1 MRLLLKAGPAML
13 IAAVVAGA
21 AQAQTPEDEEQ
32 PIHVGSPF
40 SGEAGADLEGTDT
53 EEPAETGEAPAS
65 IDEALGSPAPPPT
78 SYNPSGAY
86 APSLSAPIDP
96 VTRLPASPY
105 GADGAYAPP
114 PTSYNP
120 SGAYTPS
127 YERPVF
133 PQWSTPVF
141 IDQPGRTPEAPP
153 SYVDQAYEA
162 RLRASFLSAQG
173 LKGPLEGGWTLSD
186 AGGARLF
193 DLQLVDSA
201 GGSVE
206 GAWRDL
212 RRPGAIDASG
222 LIVGASRIGNRFN
235 LRFYPQGY
243 GEPVVATLTA
253 TADGR
258 WSGELNE
265 NGQRRTVYLQR
276 N

>member
-13 IAAVVAGA
+13 FAAALASAALAQEPPADAPAAVEPG
-21 AQAQTPEDEEQ
+21 DE
-32 PIHVGSPF
+32 
-40 SGEAGADLEGTDT
+40 AEGTDT
-53 EEPAETGEAPAS
+53 EEPAETGPAPAT
-65 IDEALGSPAPPPT
+65 IDEALDAPAPALAPETPPPPRT

-86 APSLSAPIDP
+86 APSLSGPIDP
-96 VTRLPASPY
+96 QTRLPTYS
-105 GADGAYAPP
+105 PP
-114 PTSYNP
+114 PTSFNP

-133 PQWSTPVF
+133 PQWATPVF
-141 IDQPGRTPEAPP
+141 IDQPGRTPDAPP
-153 SYVDQAYEA
+153 SYIDQAYEA

-173 LKGPLEGGWTLSD
+173 LKGPLEGGWTLAD
-186 AGGARLF
+186 AGGSRLY
-193 DLQLVDSA
+193 DLQLVDST
-201 GGSVE
+201 GGMVD

-222 LIVGASRIGNRFN
+222 LIVGASRIGSQFT

-243 GEPVVATLTA
+243 GVPVTVTLTA
-253 TADGR
+253 AADGR

-265 NGQRRTVYLQR
+265 QGERRTVYLQR

>member
-13 IAAVVAGA
+13 IAAALAGA
-21 AQAQTPEDEEQ
+21 AQAQTPEDEAPQAVQ
-32 PIHVGSPF
+32 PGD
-40 SGEAGADLEGTDT
+40 AAQGTDT
-53 EEPAETGEAPAS
+53 EEPGETGAPPAS
-65 IDEALGSPAPPPT
+65 IDEALAPSVPPPT

-96 VTRLPASPY
+96 QTRLPVSPY
-105 GADGAYAPP
+105 GAAGAYSPP

-133 PQWSTPVF
+133 PEWATPVF
-141 IDQPGRTPEAPP
+141 IDQPGRTPDAPA
-153 SYVDQAYEA
+153 SYIDKAYEA
-162 RLRASFLSAQG
+162 RLRASFQSAQG
-173 LKGPLEGGWTLSD
+173 LKGPLEGGWTLADS
-186 AGGARLF
+186 GGGRLY
-193 DLQLVDSA
+193 DLQLVDST
-201 GGSVE
+201 GGTVD

-222 LIVGASRIGNRFN
+222 LIVGASRIGNQLT

-243 GEPVVATLTA
+243 GEPVIATLTA

-258 WSGELNE
+258 WSGELTE
-265 NGQRRTVYLQR
+265 KGQRRTVYLQR